1 MSYDKGTM
9 NYIIQ
14 NINYFLNLFIF
25 VGFIVSFKKI
35 SHDLL
40 IKTVLISLIVSLIS
54 TTFLFQ
60 SLVLKNLLMVII
72 FGFSSHQL
80 LKTSYKEFIIKYI
93 IFLCMN
99 FVCEMVCAPL
109 FSKYFQNGIYEA
121 NWWAHILLTI
131 SLNILLFAV
140 LKGHLCFLKNIMFLK
155 NNYFISF
162 ILLISLITLSSLLGV
177 LFSIN
182 IFQYY
187 QDISNY
193 VTPAILSFLYI
204 IWGILLV
211 LIIYLFIRQYH
222 DEKNKIA
229 MNELPLYYQQL
240 MEEISLKDQ
249 EDYSRLKHDI
259 MNYIQTYNTLK
270 QNDKGD

>member
-1 MSYDKGTM
+1 MSYDKKM
-9 NYIIQ
+9 SYFIQ
-14 NINYFLNLFIF
+14 NINYFINLFIF
-25 VGFIVSFKKI
+25 FGFVVSFKKI
-35 SHDLL
+35 SRDLL
-40 IKTVLISLIVSLIS
+40 IKTACISLIVSFIS
-54 TTFLFQ
+54 ITFLYKNLL
-60 SLVLKNLLMVII
+60 SKNLLMVIV
-72 FGFSSHQL
+72 FGYSSHKL
-80 LKTSYKEFIIKYI
+80 LKTSYKEFIIKYL

-99 FVCEMVCAPL
+99 FICEMVCAPL
-109 FSKYFQNGIYEA
+109 FSKYLQNGIFHTE
-121 NWWAHILLTI
+121 WWAHILLTVL
-131 SLNILLFAV
+131 LNIVLFAV
-140 LKGHLCFLKNIMFLK
+140 LKGHLYFLKNIMYLK

-162 ILLISLITLSSLLGV
+162 VLLISLITLSSLLGV

-193 VTPAILSFLYI
+193 VTPVILSCLYI

-222 DEKNKIA
+222 EEKNKMA
-229 MNELPLYYQQL
+229 MNEIPLYYQKL

-270 QNDKGD
+270 QDDKGD